1 MAYMSMSRLA
11 AYLKKRRAVAKLTL
25 REVAQR
31 GGVDHGFVAR
41 VEAGAYQN
49 LGIDTL
55 RKLAEGYEVAL
66 ETLLMEAGYV
76 EGEPPTLEVPALR
89 TYLRT
94 HIGLSDDG
102 AKEVESFIEYAK
114 AKYGKRPRS

>member
-1 MAYMSMSRLA
+1 MSMSQLA
-11 AYLKKRRAVAKLTL
+11 AYLKKRRAAAKLTL

-31 GGVDHGFVAR
+31 AGVDHGFIAR
-41 VEAGAYQN
+41 VEAGAYKN

-55 RKLAEGYEVAL
+55 RKLAQGYEVPLA
-66 ETLLMEAGYV
+66 TLLMEAGYV
-76 EGEPPTLEVPALR
+76 GGEPPAKEVPALR

-94 HIGLSDDG
+94 HVGLSGDG
-102 AKEVESFIEYAK
+102 VKEVESFIEYAK